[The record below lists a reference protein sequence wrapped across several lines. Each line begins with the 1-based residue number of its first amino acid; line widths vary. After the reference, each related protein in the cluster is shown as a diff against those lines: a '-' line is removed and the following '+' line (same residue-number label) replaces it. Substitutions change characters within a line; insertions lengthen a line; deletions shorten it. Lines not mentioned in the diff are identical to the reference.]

1 MCSQKSISEFE
12 NENMKSKKMNTYYH
26 ATEKKNLSS
35 ILTQGLIPQVRS
47 RSAMLDEDK
56 AVFLFKTLDDT
67 ENALIKN

>member
-26 ATEKKNLSS
+26 AAEKKNLSS